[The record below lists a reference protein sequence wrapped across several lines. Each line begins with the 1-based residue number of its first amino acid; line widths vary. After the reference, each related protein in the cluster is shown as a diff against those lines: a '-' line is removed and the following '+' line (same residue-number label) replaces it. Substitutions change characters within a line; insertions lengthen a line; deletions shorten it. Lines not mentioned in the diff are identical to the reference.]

1 MRQYQK
7 QKIRGSSCKGKERSE
22 STGQSSAVTQEER
35 ATAQDL
41 EKSSK
46 HGQILGTCRGFRWIG
61 KEFDKQI
68 AEVGITCNV
77 FLIRMGGCWCV
88 VENVLVTLA

>member
-41 EKSSK
+41 EK
-46 HGQILGTCRGFRWIG
+46 
-61 KEFDKQI
+61 KQQ
-68 AEVGITCNV
+68 TWTNSWNV
-77 FLIRMGGCWCV
+77 SRLSVDWQRI
-88 VENVLVTLA
+88 